1 MGPVLVTA
9 DSLDHANLRLTCRVN
24 GVTKQDSSTRHLY
37 FKLPRLIHDLSLG
50 QGCWSPANT
59 PSTGTP
65 EGVGYARN
73 PPEFLKAGDL
83 LESEIEGIGILRNT
97 IGG

>member
-50 QGCWSPANT
+50 QTLEPGDIL
-59 PSTGTP
+59 STGTP

-83 LESEIEGIGILRNT
+83 LESEIEGIGILRNA